1 MFAALS
7 QYMKSLKYTSLAQ
20 SSDASDGSTTRLQIH
35 TFRFFNSR
43 RLVIL
48 AATILFVLLL
58 ASFHFASP
66 NGLPSVSQGWP
77 SGPEHQNVTSDVDWS
92 RFAYTQYA
100 TNTKYLCNSIM
111 LFEILHRL
119 GSKADRLLMYPS
131 GFKIS
136 SPGSDGESKESLLL
150 RKARDEYHVKLS
162 PIEVVQRS
170 SNDRKLP
177 GVSGDKNNELLLIE
191 GEATW
196 AESYTKLLAF
206 NQTQY
211 HRVLNLDSDSTVLQ
225 VRETTSI
232 SRS

>member
-1 MFAALS
+1 MFTALS
-7 QYMKSLKYTSLAQ
+7 QYMKSLKYTPLAQ
-20 SSDASDGSTTRLQIH
+20 SSDASNGTTPPRFQVH
-35 TFRFFNSR
+35 TFRFFKSR

-48 AATILFVLLL
+48 VAAVLFALLL

-66 NGLPSVSQGWP
+66 DGLPGVSRGWP
-77 SGPEHQNVTSDVDWS
+77 SGPGLQNITSDVDWS

-100 TNTKYLCNSIM
+100 TNAPYLCNSIM

-119 GSKADRLLMYPS
+119 GSKAERLLMYPS

-170 SNDRKLP
+170 SNDRKLH
-177 GVSGDKNNELLLIE
+177 GVSG
-191 GEATW
+191 
-196 AESYTKLLAF
+196 
-206 NQTQY
+206 
-211 HRVLNLDSDSTVLQ
+211 
-225 VRETTSI
+225 
-232 SRS
+232 

>member
-7 QYMKSLKYTSLAQ
+7 QYMKSLKYTPLAQ
-20 SSDASDGSTTRLQIH
+20 SSDASDGTTTRLQIH

-48 AATILFVLLL
+48 AATVLILLLL

-66 NGLPSVSQGWP
+66 NGLPSVSRGWP
-77 SGPEHQNVTSDVDWS
+77 SGPGHPNVTSDVDWS

-100 TNTKYLCNSIM
+100 TNAPYLCNSIM

-119 GSKADRLLMYPS
+119 GSKAERLLMYPS

-170 SNDRKLP
+170 SNDRKLH
-177 GVSGDKNNELLLIE
+177 GVS
-191 GEATW
+191 A
-196 AESYTKLLAF
+196 
-206 NQTQY
+206 
-211 HRVLNLDSDSTVLQ
+211 
-225 VRETTSI
+225 
-232 SRS
+232 